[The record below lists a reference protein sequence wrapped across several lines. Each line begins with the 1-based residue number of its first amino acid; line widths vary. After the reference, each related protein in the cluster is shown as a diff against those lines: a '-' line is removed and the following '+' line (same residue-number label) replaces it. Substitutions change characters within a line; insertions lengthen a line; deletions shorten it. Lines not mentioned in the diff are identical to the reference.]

1 MHSTMEVPVS
11 NTPTS
16 AIELPVLDGTDG
28 AVTIRKRVTLLEEV
42 LSDGLRGTERP
53 IRRAVIAV
61 VISNPYAGRWADD
74 LEILENAG
82 EQLATDFMTRALSL
96 LDGNVE
102 AYGKGG
108 IVGENGEIEHIAA
121 LLHPRFGHPTRS
133 LSNGVSILP
142 SVKKR
147 GGQGATI
154 DIPVHH
160 KTAMMVR
167 SHFDSVEFRVPD
179 APAADEIV
187 VALAVSDGPRPH
199 ARVGGLRAEDAEGV
213 DGLR

>member
-1 MHSTMEVPVS
+1 MAQTQ
-11 NTPTS
+11 TS
-16 AIELPVLDGTDG
+16 GDLPV
-28 AVTIRKRVTLLEEV
+28 AVRKWVTQVEEV
-42 LSDGLRGTERP
+42 LRDGDRATERP

-61 VISNPYAGRWADD
+61 VIENPYAGRWVDRLQT
-74 LEILENAG
+74 LEAAG
-82 EQLATDFMTRALSL
+82 EVLATEFMTRALGL
-96 LDGNVE
+96 LDGRVE

-108 IVGENGEIEHIAA
+108 IVGEHGEIEHVAA
-121 LLHPRFGHPTRS
+121 LLHPRFGGPTRA
-133 LSNGVSILP
+133 LADGVSILP

-147 GGQGATI
+147 GGQGAAI

-160 KTAMMVR
+160 KRAMMIR

-199 ARVGGLRAEDAEGV
+199 ARVGGLTEAEAKGV

>member
-1 MHSTMEVPVS
+1 MPDSPVAITARPS
-11 NTPTS
+11 LEGTNPT
-16 AIELPVLDGTDG
+16 IE
-28 AVTIRKRVTLLEEV
+28 IRKWVSSVEEV
-42 LSDGLRGTERP
+42 LSDGERGLARP
-53 IRRAVIAV
+53 VRRVVLAAV
-61 VISNPYAGRWADD
+61 VRNPYAGRWSEELD
-74 LEILENAG
+74 LLIDAG
-82 EQLATDFMTRALSL
+82 EFLATQFMTRAQAL
-96 LDGNVE
+96 LERPVE

-108 IVGENGEIEHIAA
+108 IVGERGELEHVAA
-121 LLHPRFGHPTRS
+121 LLHPKFGRPTRE
-133 LSNGVSILP
+133 LSGGVSILP

-160 KTAMMVR
+160 KKAMMIR

-187 VALAVSDGPRPH
+187 VALAVTDGSRPH
-199 ARVGGLRAEDAEGV
+199 PRVGGLRAEDAEGR

>member
-1 MHSTMEVPVS
+1 MMTEVL
-11 NTPTS
+11 TTEL
-16 AIELPVLDGTDG
+16 ELPTLDGTEG
-28 AVTIRKRVTLLEEV
+28 SITIRKWVTQVEEV
-42 LSDGLRGTERP
+42 LSDGLRPAPRP
-53 IRRAVIAV
+53 IRRVVVAV
-61 VISNPYAGRWADD
+61 VIGNPYAGRWSDN
-74 LEILENAG
+74 LELLEVAG
-82 EQLATDFMTRALSL
+82 EQLATTFMTRALTL
-96 LDGNVE
+96 LDGHVE

-121 LLHPRFGHPTRS
+121 LLHPRFGQPTRA
-133 LSNGVSILP
+133 LCEGVSILP

-160 KTAMMVR
+160 KKAMMIR

-179 APAADEIV
+179 APAANEIV

-199 ARVGGLRAEDAEGV
+199 PRVGGLRAEDAEGS

>member
-1 MHSTMEVPVS
+1 MTNTEVL
-11 NTPTS
+11 
-16 AIELPVLDGTDG
+16 ELPTLPGTEG
-28 AVTIRKRVTLLEEV
+28 AVTIRKWITLVEEV

-53 IRRAVIAV
+53 IRRAVVGAV
-61 VISNPYAGRWADD
+61 IGNPYAERWSDN
-74 LEILENAG
+74 LEILEHGG
-82 EQLATDFMTRALSL
+82 EQLATEFMTRALAL
-96 LDGNVE
+96 LDGKVE

-108 IVGENGEIEHIAA
+108 IVGENGEIEHVAA
-121 LLHPRFGHPTRS
+121 ILHPKFGHPTRS
-133 LSNGVSILP
+133 LSGGVSILP

-154 DIPVHH
+154 DIPIHH
-160 KTAMMVR
+160 KTAMMIR

-179 APAADEIV
+179 APAANEIV

>member
-1 MHSTMEVPVS
+1 MPDTEH
-11 NTPTS
+11 
-16 AIELPVLDGTDG
+16 ELLADPPLAQLDGSI
-28 AVTIRKRVTLLEEV
+28 AIRKWVTQIEEV
-42 LSDGLRGTERP
+42 LSEGTRATERP
-53 IRRAVIAV
+53 IRRAVIAT
-61 VISNPYAGRWADD
+61 VIENPYAERWADG
-74 LEILENAG
+74 LELLEAAG
-82 EQLATDFMTRALSL
+82 EVLANEFMRRALVL
-96 LDGNVE
+96 LDGRVE

-108 IVGENGEIEHIAA
+108 IVGEHGEIEHIAA
-121 LLHPRFGHPTRS
+121 LLHPRFGGPTRE
-133 LSNGVSILP
+133 LCGGVSILP

-160 KTAMMVR
+160 KRAMMIR
-167 SHFDSVEFRVPD
+167 SHFDAIEFRVGD

-199 ARVGGLRAEDAEGV
+199 ARVGGLEAEDAKGI

>member
-1 MHSTMEVPVS
+1 MAQTQSEPSAPVADS
-11 NTPTS
+11 G
-16 AIELPVLDGTDG
+16 ELPVTVRKW
-28 AVTIRKRVTLLEEV
+28 VTQVEEIF
-42 LSDGLRGTERP
+42 SEGMMPTERP
-53 IRRAVIAV
+53 IRRAVIAA
-61 VISNPYAGRWADD
+61 VIENPYAGQWVER
-74 LEILENAG
+74 LEVLEAAG
-82 EQLATDFMTRALSL
+82 EVLATEMMTRALAL
-96 LDGNVE
+96 LDGRVE

-108 IVGENGEIEHIAA
+108 IVGEHGEVEHVAA
-121 LLHPRFGHPTRS
+121 ILHPRFGAPTRG
-133 LSNGVSILP
+133 LSGGVSILP

-160 KTAMMVR
+160 KRAMMIR
-167 SHFDSVEFRVPD
+167 SHFDAIEFRIGD

-199 ARVGGLRAEDAEGV
+199 PRVGGLTEADAEGV

>member
-1 MHSTMEVPVS
+1 VTNTEVL
-11 NTPTS
+11 
-16 AIELPVLDGTDG
+16 ELPTLPGTEG
-28 AVTIRKRVTLLEEV
+28 AVTIRKWITLVEEV

-53 IRRAVIAV
+53 IRRAVVGAV
-61 VISNPYAGRWADD
+61 IGNPYAERWSDN
-74 LEILENAG
+74 LEILEHGG
-82 EQLATDFMTRALSL
+82 EQLATEFMTRALAL
-96 LDGNVE
+96 LDGKVE

-108 IVGENGEIEHIAA
+108 IVGENGEIEHVAA
-121 LLHPRFGHPTRS
+121 ILHPKFGHPTRS
-133 LSNGVSILP
+133 LSGGVSILP

-154 DIPVHH
+154 DIPIHH
-160 KTAMMVR
+160 KTAMMIR

-179 APAADEIV
+179 APAANEIV

>member
-1 MHSTMEVPVS
+1 MTNTEVL
-11 NTPTS
+11 
-16 AIELPVLDGTDG
+16 ELPTLPGTEG
-28 AVTIRKRVTLLEEV
+28 AVTIRKWITLVEEV

-53 IRRAVIAV
+53 IRRAVVGAV
-61 VISNPYAGRWADD
+61 IGNPYAERWSDN
-74 LEILENAG
+74 LEILEHVG
-82 EQLATDFMTRALSL
+82 EQLATEFMTRALAL
-96 LDGNVE
+96 LDGKVE

-108 IVGENGEIEHIAA
+108 IVGENGEIEHVAA
-121 LLHPRFGHPTRS
+121 ILHPKFGHPTRS
-133 LSNGVSILP
+133 LSGGVSILP

-154 DIPVHH
+154 DIPIHH
-160 KTAMMVR
+160 KTAMMIR

-179 APAADEIV
+179 APAANEIV

>member
-1 MHSTMEVPVS
+1 VTNTEVL
-11 NTPTS
+11 
-16 AIELPVLDGTDG
+16 ELPTLPGTEG
-28 AVTIRKRVTLLEEV
+28 AVTIRKWITLVEEV

-53 IRRAVIAV
+53 IRRAVVGAV
-61 VISNPYAGRWADD
+61 IGNPYAERWSDN
-74 LEILENAG
+74 LEILEHVG
-82 EQLATDFMTRALSL
+82 EQLATEFMTRALAL
-96 LDGNVE
+96 LDGKVE

-108 IVGENGEIEHIAA
+108 IVGENGEIEHVAA
-121 LLHPRFGHPTRS
+121 ILHPKFGHPTRS
-133 LSNGVSILP
+133 LSGGVSILP

-154 DIPVHH
+154 DIPIHH
-160 KTAMMVR
+160 KTAMMIR

-179 APAADEIV
+179 APAANEIV